1 MAARSRGKEGE
12 SGFSSPSPSP
22 RRSIAL
28 RRYRSSQT
36 ITAVA
41 VIPCLSPTSQGSS
54 SSAAFIYSSPP
65 SQPCFFVLD
74 PPPPPPWSNRSLLLS
89 RYLRPPTGGYICYP
103 PQYIVLCPEEERGE
117 RALITDLLSHI
128 FPYRNYSLE
137 AFPQK
142 KYLRNRSAFPGGPIV
157 SRWRGPPL
165 VVGRLKVCHMYCQ
178 KRERGKSTKNII
190 VSAKNYSS
198 SKIITK
204 WCIKKF
210 KIVH

>member
-22 RRSIAL
+22 RRSIAR

-36 ITAVA
+36 ITAAA
-41 VIPCLSPTSQGSS
+41 VIPCLSPTSQGSSS

-137 AFPQK
+137 AFP
-142 KYLRNRSAFPGGPIV
+142 SP
-157 SRWRGPPL
+157 
-165 VVGRLKVCHMYCQ
+165 CQ
-178 KRERGKSTKNII
+178 FVTLAAASGEERGRREKVTGERQTGKEQGKMGSMEENK
-190 VSAKNYSS
+190 
-198 SKIITK
+198 
-204 WCIKKF
+204 
-210 KIVH
+210 